1 MTFIKVVFTVLG
13 IYGCFLT
20 WGVLQERVSTTP
32 YYDGEGT
39 KPQRFRYFIFLN
51 TIQSLMA
58 SISAFFY
65 IRFAGKQLIPVIH
78 NSNLSL
84 STLLLRF
91 LQVAFLG
98 AIGSPFGYASLK
110 HIDYLTL
117 VLGKSCKLIPV
128 MLMNIILYRKKFPL
142 YKYVVVTLITLGVSG
157 FMILHP
163 VSENKKKAAVATSSF
178 YGLALLTIN
187 LLIDG
192 VTNSTQDDIFHKYK
206 ISGQQMMFFMNLFS
220 TILMFIWLLF
230 PWNPELGN
238 ALAFCHLFPNVIKDI
253 LLFSLCGAIGQCF
266 IFIALE
272 NFGSLFLVTTTV
284 TRKLFTILLSVFWF
298 NHELNWG
305 QWVAVGLV
313 FLGIGLEAFIKQ
325 PKITKD
331 EQLEFKNDYE
341 NIKKEKY

>member
-32 YYDGEGT
+32 YYDEEGT

-51 TIQSLMA
+51 TIQSSMA

-65 IRFAGKQLIPVIH
+65 IRIVGKQLIPVIH

-91 LQVAFLG
+91 LQVSFLG
-98 AIGSPFGYASLK
+98 VIGSPFGYASLK

-142 YKYVVVTLITLGVSG
+142 YKYVVVVLITMGVSG
-157 FMILHP
+157 FMLLHP
-163 VSENKKKAAVATSSF
+163 VSENKKKTPVSTSSL
-178 YGLALLTIN
+178 YGLALLTIS

-192 VTNSTQDDIFHKYK
+192 ITNSTQDDIFHKYK

-238 ALAFCHLFPNVIKDI
+238 ALTFCHLFPNVIKDI

-266 IFIALE
+266 IFYALE
-272 NFGSLFLVTTTV
+272 NFGSFFLVTTTV
-284 TRKLFTILLSVFWF
+284 TRKLFTILLSVFCF

-313 FLGIGLEAFIKQ
+313 FLGIGLEAFYK
-325 PKITKD
+325 PKSIPKD
-331 EQLEFKNDYE
+331 EILEFKEDYE
-341 NIKKEKY
+341 SIKKKK